1 MELIVL
7 NCVKKRARNDRA
19 ETAETSSHCSAKMK
33 NREKKHHNS
42 HKMLHA
48 HAFVAHTW
56 QQPVTTLCSR
66 EASQEWW
73 NAFHSN
79 REESSKQ
86 APNWADLRWILASNN
101 WEQIAMEMKPV
112 MEVQSREPAPPQ
124 RQSSTHIELVRQSQ
138 ANTDVEPQRREL
150 EERKVNE
157 IFLRHNCVCC
167 SFFRFHFSSAAAI
180 CVTMFNVESSLDR

>member
-1 MELIVL
+1 
-7 NCVKKRARNDRA
+7 
-19 ETAETSSHCSAKMK
+19 
-33 NREKKHHNS
+33 
-42 HKMLHA
+42 
-48 HAFVAHTW
+48 
-56 QQPVTTLCSR
+56 
-66 EASQEWW
+66 
-73 NAFHSN
+73 
-79 REESSKQ
+79 
-86 APNWADLRWILASNN
+86 
-101 WEQIAMEMKPV
+101 MEMKPV